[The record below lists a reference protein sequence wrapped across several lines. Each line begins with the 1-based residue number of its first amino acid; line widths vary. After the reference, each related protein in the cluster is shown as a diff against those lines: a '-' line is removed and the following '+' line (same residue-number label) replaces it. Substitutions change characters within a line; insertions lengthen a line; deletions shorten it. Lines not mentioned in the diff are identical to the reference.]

1 MCSIP
6 SVFFKEDDESES
18 VKYSITIEPP
28 ELGSEGYDKIKMRK
42 VSVEADL
49 EIAELCGYSMAD
61 MLKFKRKQVTQ
72 GKQ

>member
-1 MCSIP
+1 M
-6 SVFFKEDDESES
+6 
-18 VKYSITIEPP
+18 
-28 ELGSEGYDKIKMRK
+28 GSEGYNKIKMRK

>member
-1 MCSIP
+1 
-6 SVFFKEDDESES
+6 
-18 VKYSITIEPP
+18 
-28 ELGSEGYDKIKMRK
+28 MRK

-49 EIAELCGYSMAD
+49 EIAGLCGYSMAD